1 MQAWT
6 KTRDTVCGR
15 ILSFLKQGEP
25 VSKIFRGK
33 VISRVVCSILAR
45 IDWRILNK
53 PLFCYL
59 LFYRYPSTHFRS
71 IPTAVLSTT
80 LRSSLGRR
88 WWYPF
93 IEWRLSE
100 LQLNSAKKKKRA
112 AALKQQ
118 RFLEAVQS
126 PAERTHFKVSL
137 QAFFPSRR
145 LGNDVDSPLTA
156 RSGGDG
162 GTGVAALYWS
172 VGGTFPRGGAPLAVG
187 LFQPFYESS
196 QPIGRA
202 GGNMAVGCTYRKRDL
217 LATLSF
223 HRFPSAFLRRSS
235 LFAQEPC
242 P

>member
-53 PLFCYL
+53 PLLCYL

-100 LQLNSAKKKKRA
+100 LQLNSAKKKNEQLRLNNNVSSKRYNLQPSERI
-112 AALKQQ
+112 LKS
-118 RFLEAVQS
+118 AC
-126 PAERTHFKVSL
+126 
-137 QAFFPSRR
+137 R
-145 LGNDVDSPLTA
+145 L
-156 RSGGDG
+156 
-162 GTGVAALYWS
+162 
-172 VGGTFPRGGAPLAVG
+172 
-187 LFQPFYESS
+187 
-196 QPIGRA
+196 
-202 GGNMAVGCTYRKRDL
+202 
-217 LATLSF
+217 
-223 HRFPSAFLRRSS
+223 SS
-235 LFAQEPC
+235 LRDG
-242 P
+242 